1 MRYIK
6 LYDDILVF
14 TKLVDNM
21 NFGKTAVELNTTQS
35 TVSRR
40 IKSLEDA
47 LGFMLLE
54 RDTRKLKLT
63 EQGMQLYFSFR
74 EQERF
79 LVDQITK
86 IKEDRKHN
94 RGRFSLSLPFSLS
107 HGLLT
112 PLLARFLQEYPEISV
127 ETLYGVSDRH
137 TFNDVDVEIS
147 AQKPKVEDSEFYL
160 LETRKIQAYC
170 SPAYVEKYGLP
181 VDISDLTSGK
191 HFYMGVTDKNDD
203 GVDDFIYINNAITG
217 AKTQLRNNDRQFISN
232 SPIHAAE
239 LATVCEM
246 IVWGWD
252 EIFSEYIA
260 QNKLVKVLPE
270 CYFVELPIY
279 LIKRN
284 KNSLVVDTFTHFIRT
299 NIRT

>member
-21 NFGKTAVELNTTQS
+21 NFGKTALELNTTQS

-40 IKSLEDA
+40 IKFLEES
-47 LGFMLLE
+47 LGFSLLE
-54 RDTRKLKLT
+54 RDTRNLKLT

-79 LVDQITK
+79 LIDQITR

-112 PLLARFLQEYPEISV
+112 PLLAKFLLDYPDIRV
-127 ETLYGVSDRH
+127 ETVYGVTDSN

-147 AQKPKVEDSEFYL
+147 AKKPKVEDSEFYL
-160 LETRKIQAYC
+160 IGTRKIQAYC
-170 SPAYVEKYGLP
+170 SPKYIQKYGLP
-181 VDISDLTSGK
+181 TSIADLVSGN
-191 HFYMGVTDKNDD
+191 HVYMGVTDKNDD
-203 GVDDFIYINNAITG
+203 GVDEFIYINNAITG
-217 AKTQLRNNDRQFISN
+217 ETTQIKNNDRQFIS
-232 SPIHAAE
+232 
-239 LATVCEM
+239 
-246 IVWGWD
+246 
-252 EIFSEYIA
+252 
-260 QNKLVKVLPE
+260 
-270 CYFVELPIY
+270 
-279 LIKRN
+279 
-284 KNSLVVDTFTHFIRT
+284 
-299 NIRT
+299 